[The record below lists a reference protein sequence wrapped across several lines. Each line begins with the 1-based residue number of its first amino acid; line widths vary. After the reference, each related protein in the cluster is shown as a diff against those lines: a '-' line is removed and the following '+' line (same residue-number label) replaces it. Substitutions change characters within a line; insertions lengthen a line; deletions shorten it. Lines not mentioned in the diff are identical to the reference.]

1 MIGPLATTSTVIPG
15 RALWRAPGIHQAA
28 GADGEM
34 DSGFVLRT
42 PRNDGGEKFA
52 SDFNLIWSVHSSQKK
67 HSASVVGQIS
77 TMTPRVSP
85 E

>member
-1 MIGPLATTSTVIPG
+1 
-15 RALWRAPGIHQAA
+15 
-28 GADGEM
+28 M
-34 DSGFVLRT
+34 DSGLTLRV

-52 SDFNLIWSVHSSQKK
+52 SHFNVICAVQTCYEK

-85 E
+85 G